1 MQFLHESDSI
11 KELTYSDIFLVPKRS
26 GVRSRMQV
34 DTAPVDGLGMTVP
47 IIAANMTAVSGRR
60 MAETLARRGGLA
72 VLPQD
77 MSMERV
83 EDIVRFVKTRHP
95 VYETPVVMR
104 AEESIQHALNIIYK
118 RSHGAV
124 IIVDDAMRPIG
135 IFTEKD
141 AKGRDRFMQLGDVM
155 TTELV
160 TIQHGMSPEDM
171 FHLLEDR
178 RLPIAPIVNEEGIL
192 IGAMSRKGAL
202 RASMY
207 KAAVNQ
213 KGELLTSVAVGINRN
228 VPEVVSKLRDMGVDI
243 IVMDTAH
250 GHQERMIEAVRQA
263 RETLGP
269 GFPIAAGNI
278 VTADAARDLI
288 EAGATILKVG
298 VGPGAM
304 CTTRMA
310 TGVGRPQ
317 FSAVKE
323 VADLAK
329 THAGISVW
337 ADGGTKHPRD
347 VALAVAAGADAV
359 MIGSWLSGTYES
371 PADIKFDEQGRKY
384 KENFGMASGRAVRN
398 RNQKTERFEAARREL
413 FKEGISKSRMY
424 LKDGQESAEDIV
436 DQITAGLRS
445 ACTYSGAVSLA
456 EFQEKAVVGTQ
467 SAAGYNEGKPVSQS
481 W

>member
-1 MQFLHESDSI
+1 
-11 KELTYSDIFLVPKRS
+11 
-26 GVRSRMQV
+26 
-34 DTAPVDGLGMTVP
+34 
-47 IIAANMTAVSGRR
+47 
-60 MAETLARRGGLA
+60 
-72 VLPQD
+72 
-77 MSMERV
+77 
-83 EDIVRFVKTRHP
+83 
-95 VYETPVVMR
+95 
-104 AEESIQHALNIIYK
+104 
-118 RSHGAV
+118 
-124 IIVDDAMRPIG
+124 
-135 IFTEKD
+135 
-141 AKGRDRFMQLGDVM
+141 MQLGDVM